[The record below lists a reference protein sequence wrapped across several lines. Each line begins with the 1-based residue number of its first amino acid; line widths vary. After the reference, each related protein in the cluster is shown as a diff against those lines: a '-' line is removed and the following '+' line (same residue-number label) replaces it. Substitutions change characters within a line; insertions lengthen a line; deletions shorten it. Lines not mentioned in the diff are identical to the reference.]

1 LYPNGPNDKLY
12 VYSIGGNI
20 EFQTSNSTINGIA
33 YAPGNPA
40 NPNSGK
46 IFFSGDKNTINGSI
60 AANEL
65 DFFAGDLVVNHTEGN
80 LILLRKSI
88 LTNPLI

>member
-1 LYPNGPNDKLY
+1 MHLEIL
-12 VYSIGGNI
+12 
-20 EFQTSNSTINGIA
+20 Q
-33 YAPGNPA
+33 

-65 DFFAGDLVVNHTEGN
+65 DFLPATLW
-80 LILLRKSI
+80 
-88 LTNPLI
+88 